1 MTERAMQLQGLAT
14 EWRTMA
20 YTWRDCALYAL
31 AVGATGEEPQYTYE
45 KDMQVI
51 PTFGVLPYWGAVNVT
66 PQFPRPRAVPVLV
79 EELLRPAQSYVNL
92 DYEFLYHR
100 PIPAGKGSFVYRD
113 VLTDLFDRGE
123 GRGMA
128 VRSQVEV
135 FDEGGV
141 LLCTNRCTTL
151 FPTLGGYGGQP
162 MDRRASRIPDRAP
175 DFVAR
180 DHIGAAQH
188 LLYRLTGD
196 TNLVHVDRAVAESR
210 GLQGPF
216 VHDLCAFGYACRL
229 AIGQCFPGQPER
241 LQRMYG
247 AMKTVLYPDTPVEL
261 HLWQTG
267 PGQGAFRLVN
277 AASGKPRLMLL
288 LETICATGIRV
299 SEVKYITLEAARQGR
314 AEITLKGKVRTILLP
329 GKLCRKLLKYARKQN
344 ILSGEIFLTRGGR
357 RLNRKNIW
365 AEMKALCPAAGVAA
379 SKVFPHNLR
388 HLFAKCFYDA
398 CRDLVKLADV
408 LGHSSVETTRI
419 YLLSTGTQHVKLLER
434 LGLVGETETAQRPSA
449 SVIEAEDSM
458 REVAGNVAQNNCIH
472 YADAHDACYGKS
484 DRKTGWADRETR
496 AAPAAFL
503 G

>member
-1 MTERAMQLQGLAT
+1 MTERETQLQGLAT

-79 EELLRPAQSYVNL
+79 EELLQPAQSYVNL

-196 TNLVHVDRAVAESR
+196 TNLVHVDRAVAERR

-241 LQRMYG
+241 LERMYG
-247 AMKTVLYPDTPVEL
+247 AMKTVLYPDTPVEH

-277 AASGKPRLMLL
+277 AA
-288 LETICATGIRV
+288 TGQ
-299 SEVKYITLEAARQGR
+299 A
-314 AEITLKGKVRTILLP
+314 ILD
-329 GKLCRKLLKYARKQN
+329 R
-344 ILSGEIFLTRGGR
+344 GELD
-357 RLNRKNIW
+357 W
-365 AEMKALCPAAGVAA
+365 
-379 SKVFPHNLR
+379 
-388 HLFAKCFYDA
+388 D
-398 CRDLVKLADV
+398 
-408 LGHSSVETTRI
+408 
-419 YLLSTGTQHVKLLER
+419 
-434 LGLVGETETAQRPSA
+434 
-449 SVIEAEDSM
+449 
-458 REVAGNVAQNNCIH
+458 
-472 YADAHDACYGKS
+472 
-484 DRKTGWADRETR
+484 
-496 AAPAAFL
+496 
-503 G
+503 